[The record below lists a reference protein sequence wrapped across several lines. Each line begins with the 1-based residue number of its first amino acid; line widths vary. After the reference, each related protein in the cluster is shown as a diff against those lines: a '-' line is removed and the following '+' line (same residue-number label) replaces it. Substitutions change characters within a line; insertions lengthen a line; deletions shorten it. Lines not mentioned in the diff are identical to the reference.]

1 MKCLHTRR
9 RGIEHDERQ
18 WFVSA
23 YQVHRAFD
31 DALDC
36 AKNAG
41 HLVSTSVV
49 GDRVQWEVYDDAG
62 LLVSYWLS
70 NEPNSIAR

>member
-1 MKCLHTRR
+1 
-9 RGIEHDERQ
+9 
-18 WFVSA
+18 
-23 YQVHRAFD
+23 VHRAFD